1 MQQTLLALVAML
13 IATFLSFNQKQAVV
27 QHQSQV
33 VRAEMEQMALG
44 AAGQA
49 MQVIQSRA
57 FDRATVGV
65 PSDSIV
71 PTSEFE
77 DPGSIQG
84 GILDCAAFEG
94 EDGENG
100 EDACDDV
107 DDFYGDTA
115 TISFAFPGGSFDFKV
130 DMRVRYVNSDLQP
143 TGGAKTNRKK
153 IILEVQ
159 DNPTSGEPRLP
170 EPIKYSEVVS
180 YP

>member
-44 AAGQA
+44 VAGQA
-49 MQVIQSRA
+49 MQVIRARA

-71 PTSEFE
+71 STSEFE
-77 DPGSIQG
+77 DTGSIQE
-84 GILDCAAFEG
+84 GILDCQAFG
-94 EDGENG
+94 GTDT
-100 EDACDDV
+100 CDDV

-115 TISFAFPGGSFDFKV
+115 TIPFTFPTGSFDFKV
-130 DMRVRYVNSDLQP
+130 DMRVRYVDSDLQP
-143 TGGAKTNRKK
+143 TGGTKTNRKQV
-153 IILEVQ
+153 ILEVQ
-159 DNPTSGEPRLP
+159 DSPSTGDPRLP
-170 EPIKYSEVVS
+170 EPIEYSEVVS